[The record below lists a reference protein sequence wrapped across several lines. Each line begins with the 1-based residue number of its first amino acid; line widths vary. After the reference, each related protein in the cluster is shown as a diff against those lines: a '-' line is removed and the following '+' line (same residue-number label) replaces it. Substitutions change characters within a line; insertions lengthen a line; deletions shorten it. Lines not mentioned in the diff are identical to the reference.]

1 MSSHGAVSIFIRFRP
16 RWPLKVWF
24 HGGVERWKGCL
35 QIKPNKNSSQ
45 QQRCVQALVITWIHA
60 LLSHTGGNFLELRS
74 FFVFFPPLSLSA
86 KVIGMLVPNLCD
98 QNISIFKE
106 KLAWL
111 HCQLNFSLVETGQ
124 SKTFLGKYVI
134 SYVYQTAACL
144 FFYRHFNLC
153 RLICG
158 LSWFFKLCS
167 SRTITF
173 SIRLPTFVSYRYIM
187 LSTLLGDF
195 LSTPKT
201 SWWKSLDLMAKYED
215 TDLALAVVTWQL
227 IGS

>member
-16 RWPLKVWF
+16 CWPLKVWF

-35 QIKPNKNSSQ
+35 QIKPNKNSGR
-45 QQRCVQALVITWIHA
+45 QQRCVQALVIAWIHA
-60 LLSHTGGNFLELRS
+60 LVSHTGGNFLELRS
-74 FFVFFPPLSLSA
+74 FFVFFPPLSFSA
-86 KVIGMLVPNLCD
+86 KVIGMLVPHLCD
-98 QNISIFKE
+98 RNCSIFKE

-111 HCQLNFSLVETGQ
+111 HCQLHFSLVEKGQ

-144 FFYRHFNLC
+144 FSHRHFNLC

-158 LSWFFKLCS
+158 LSHGSSNNTRNIFNKVTHLCLVS
-167 SRTITF
+167 LHHAINI
-173 SIRLPTFVSYRYIM
+173 IRR
-187 LSTLLGDF
+187 LSDGNV
-195 LSTPKT
+195 
-201 SWWKSLDLMAKYED
+201 LDLLLKHDD
-215 TDLALAVVTWQL
+215 TDLALAVLTWQL